1 MTNMLPLL
9 ALDWNNVQDDGP
21 RILLIIAVLLAA
33 YVILRVLFPRVA
45 RAAILRGSSAPDD
58 EMDRRADTIIHVVQ
72 RTAAVVLLVIGVI
85 TILDDLGVDITAI
98 VTGLGI
104 AGLALA
110 LGTQALV
117 RDTINGIFLLA
128 EDQYRTGDVVR
139 IADVTG
145 TVESITLRRTTLRDD
160 DGVVHIVPNGAI
172 SVVSNYTRD
181 FAVVNITVQVAYGE
195 DLSHV
200 NAVIEEVGKEMA
212 ADPQYRDSIIEP
224 PRPGR
229 LESIG
234 DSGVTVTVT
243 ARAKPSARWELAAEL
258 RRRLMEAFLHDGIHV
273 PFASITDDQPA
284 TPGPVTPS
292 DSA

>member
-1 MTNMLPLL
+1 MLPFL
-9 ALDWNNVQDDGP
+9 ALDWQNVQDDGP
-21 RILLIIAVLLAA
+21 RILLIIAVLIAA
-33 YVILRVLFPRVA
+33 YVILRALFPRVA
-45 RAAILRGSSAPDD
+45 RAAILRGASTPDD

-72 RTAAVVLLVIGVI
+72 RTAAVVLILIGVI

-110 LGTQALV
+110 LGTQALI

-145 TVESITLRRTTLRDD
+145 TVESISLRRTVLRDD

-172 SVVSNYTRD
+172 NVVSNYTRD
-181 FAVVNITVQVAYGE
+181 FAVVNVQVQVAYGE
-195 DLSHV
+195 DLSRV
-200 NAVIEEVGKEMA
+200 NAVVERVGKEMA
-212 ADPQYRDSIIEP
+212 ADGDEQNLIIEP

-229 LESIG
+229 VESIG
-234 DSGVTVTVT
+234 DGGVTLIVT
-243 ARAKPSARWELAAEL
+243 ARARPAARWDVAAEL
-258 RRRLMEAFLHDGIHV
+258 RRRLAEAFLQEEIRV
-273 PFASITDDQPA
+273 PFASISPDEAAQKAP
-284 TPGPVTPS
+284 
-292 DSA
+292 